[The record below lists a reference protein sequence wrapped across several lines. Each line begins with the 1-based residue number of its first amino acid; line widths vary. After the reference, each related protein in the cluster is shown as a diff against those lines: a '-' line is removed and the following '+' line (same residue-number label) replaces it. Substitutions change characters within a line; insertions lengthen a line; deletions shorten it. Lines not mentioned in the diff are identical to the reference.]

1 MKDLKDIKQTVVSY
15 GMHSPYT
22 RELVKIWVSRNK
34 VTSHDQIQLVSAV
47 LEDGP
52 QLQWKC
58 YWREEAK
65 ALEQQGRVK
74 GFEAS

>member
-1 MKDLKDIKQTVVSY
+1 M
-15 GMHSPYT
+15 
-22 RELVKIWVSRNK
+22 VKTWASSNE
-34 VTSHDQIQLVSAV
+34 VTPHDCLQLVLVV

-65 ALEQQGRVK
+65 ALEQERRVK
-74 GFEAS
+74 GFEAF

>member
-1 MKDLKDIKQTVVSY
+1 MGLSNKANPQ
-15 GMHSPYT
+15 
-22 RELVKIWVSRNK
+22 ELLHLI
-34 VTSHDQIQLVSAV
+34 LAV

-65 ALEQQGRVK
+65 ALEQQGKVK
-74 GFEAS
+74 GFEASQD